1 MPLADALTYVP
12 QIPMIRQTLIWPTLV
27 VVQVAALGQL
37 HSFWTLMFSAK
48 KNTAQRGRRL
58 RLHFI
63 AAEFDMLIDFEVIC
77 NCFSRLFLVVANGK
91 YFSFLCLA
99 AVCALPLIRF
109 RYVFRLWFVSCLF
122 CTRILEHFR
131 SALFVFCSFAI
142 CALSGGQKVD
152 ARSHFDASCQR
163 ACLLCFTLCP
173 QPGPP
178 TATPTAFATA
188 NYSTR
193 AQWQME
199 LGSCFRAP
207 TNCQLICKANQSAL
221 NALVFSLF
229 WVSVARRFFM
239 RELPP

>member
-1 MPLADALTYVP
+1 M
-12 QIPMIRQTLIWPTLV
+12 
-27 VVQVAALGQL
+27 
-37 HSFWTLMFSAK
+37 
-48 KNTAQRGRRL
+48 
-58 RLHFI
+58 
-63 AAEFDMLIDFEVIC
+63 
-77 NCFSRLFLVVANGK
+77 
-91 YFSFLCLA
+91 
-99 AVCALPLIRF
+99 
-109 RYVFRLWFVSCLF
+109 
-122 CTRILEHFR
+122 
-131 SALFVFCSFAI
+131 FCSFAI
-142 CALSGGQKVD
+142 CALSGRQKVD

-207 TNCQLICKANQSAL
+207 TICQLICKANQSAL

-239 RELPP
+239 RELPPWAMDRPLKGANCPSPAASGGGGSGGSEGSLYWPTIAPFL